1 LFNNGHIICKIRR
14 ILLETAFEKARK
26 GLELNGKFAY
36 GAMPAPIADS
46 WRRCVRLGLDP
57 SSKPE
62 EAVVSHTDLNQ
73 RRDKLGLVMQLA
85 RPELELLSAQ
95 IAGPNFLLAF
105 ADSDGVILDRIVDE
119 EFRNSNCGRS
129 IIPGSIWSEAIR
141 GTNALGLSLHSG
153 VPCNVTGPEHF
164 FSKEGQVSCLS
175 APIFDSSGQLIGLI
189 DASSE
194 VTVRQ
199 YHTLAL
205 VNLAAQNVENR
216 LFVDDHRGHQ
226 IIQFHPRQEYLQT
239 QNVGMIAFNQ
249 EGEITGANRRTGELL
264 TGLKLSSTPKY
275 EDVFMGQFRALISR
289 ICKGEVVQIKD
300 WLHSGYFARLRL
312 THNAK
317 SALTKTQFFLPAEP
331 IYHIRPATQ
340 SSITGRVFKDETLR
354 YNLRLGK
361 KSAQQGLPVLILG
374 AKGTGKNT
382 IAEELHEQLHADQN
396 FIMVDCSTVDVNSV
410 ESQLIAQMKS
420 LPDTS
425 TATPDTIDLNK
436 GGTLYLDRVD
446 LLPTDIAPML
456 NTLLNRVMQR
466 RSPLLSEGEWIILS
480 SAHTDGVKKVAQGPH
495 NQLIKRLSGF
505 SLFLPNLNHRS
516 DFQHLCST
524 MLAMISPQHSLSNCA
539 IEALQKSSSINN
551 LSDLDWSIRTLAT
564 QHNEGIIRT
573 EGIVRILGH
582 HEFEVTPCPRC
593 SGQMAKEV
601 QCLEIKKMIRECSG
615 NIALAA
621 RQLGVSRNTV
631 YAHSID

>member
-1 LFNNGHIICKIRR
+1 
-14 ILLETAFEKARK
+14 
-26 GLELNGKFAY
+26 
-36 GAMPAPIADS
+36 
-46 WRRCVRLGLDP
+46 
-57 SSKPE
+57 
-62 EAVVSHTDLNQ
+62 
-73 RRDKLGLVMQLA
+73 
-85 RPELELLSAQ
+85 
-95 IAGPNFLLAF
+95 
-105 ADSDGVILDRIVDE
+105 
-119 EFRNSNCGRS
+119 
-129 IIPGSIWSEAIR
+129 
-141 GTNALGLSLHSG
+141 
-153 VPCNVTGPEHF
+153 
-164 FSKEGQVSCLS
+164 
-175 APIFDSSGQLIGLI
+175 
-189 DASSE
+189 
-194 VTVRQ
+194 
-199 YHTLAL
+199 
-205 VNLAAQNVENR
+205 
-216 LFVDDHRGHQ
+216 
-226 IIQFHPRQEYLQT
+226 
-239 QNVGMIAFNQ
+239 
-249 EGEITGANRRTGELL
+249 
-264 TGLKLSSTPKY
+264 
-275 EDVFMGQFRALISR
+275 
-289 ICKGEVVQIKD
+289 
-300 WLHSGYFARLRL
+300 
-312 THNAK
+312 
-317 SALTKTQFFLPAEP
+317 
-331 IYHIRPATQ
+331 
-340 SSITGRVFKDETLR
+340 
-354 YNLRLGK
+354 
-361 KSAQQGLPVLILG
+361 
-374 AKGTGKNT
+374 
-382 IAEELHEQLHADQN
+382 
-396 FIMVDCSTVDVNSV
+396 
-410 ESQLIAQMKS
+410 MKS

-582 HEFEVTPCPRC
+582 HEFEITPCPRC

-615 NIALAA
+615 NIALTA